1 MFDWF
6 EAGNNSEQY
15 MVEERLGG
23 GCTDERMSIHAN
35 CIGRR
40 RGVYEC
46 EEFFSKGL
54 MMLRRVRTVVY

>member
-1 MFDWF
+1 MVSSMGRG
-6 EAGNNSEQY
+6 EAW
-15 MVEERLGG
+15 VGG
-23 GCTDERMSIHAN
+23 GGLN
-35 CIGRR
+35 CMGR